1 MMRSRPAA
9 SPALPLQGQGILGVV
24 LAGGLS
30 SRFGSDKALAELCG
44 QPLLTHAIDTL
55 GQWCD
60 VVVVA
65 GRHTAPAPTIADWPR
80 CGMGPLAGLAA
91 ALRLARAEGYQAVLS
106 CGVDVAG
113 LPADLLDRLAP
124 APAYVE
130 SQPIIGLW
138 PASAAAAAE
147 EILHSD
153 ARHSL
158 RALAEAIAARPVGLP
173 FPPHNI
179 NTPADLAAAE
189 RAHDLSTAE

>member
-1 MMRSRPAA
+1 
-9 SPALPLQGQGILGVV
+9 LGVV

-30 SRFGSDKALAELCG
+30 SRFGSDKALAQLCG
-44 QPLLTHAIDTL
+44 QPLLSHAIDTL

-80 CGMGPLAGLAA
+80 PGMGPLAGLAA
-91 ALRLARAEGYQAVLS
+91 ALRLARAEGYRAVLS

-113 LPADLLDRLAP
+113 LPQDLVCRLAP

-130 SQPIIGLW
+130 SQPVIGLW
-138 PASAAAAAE
+138 PANAADAAMY
-147 EILHSD
+147 ILNGSG
-153 ARHSL
+153 RHSL
-158 RALAEAIAARPVGLP
+158 RALAGAINARPVTLP
-173 FPPHNI
+173 FPPYNI